1 MEALEVSRSNSSPR
15 ASEANAAEHLI
26 RDGIKTQFF
35 VEFTIRWISTSQT
48 FSRGVGLC
56 ESSGHD
62 T

>member
-1 MEALEVSRSNSSPR
+1 VSCSNSSPR

-26 RDGIKTQFF
+26 RDGIETQFF
-35 VEFTIRWISTSQT
+35 VEFSIRWISPSQT